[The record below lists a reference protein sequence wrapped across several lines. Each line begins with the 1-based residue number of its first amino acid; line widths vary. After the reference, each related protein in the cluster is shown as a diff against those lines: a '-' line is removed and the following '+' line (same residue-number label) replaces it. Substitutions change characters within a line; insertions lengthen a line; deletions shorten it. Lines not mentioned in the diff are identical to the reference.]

1 MFRPAQTCL
10 GQELTDVASPPAR
23 DTGPRG
29 RATVA
34 PILPARDFEATARF
48 YEALGFVVASRYHPP
63 DAYLI
68 MRRGDVEL
76 HFFPHA
82 ELDPTTSIC
91 GCYIRTD
98 EVDMLYEAF
107 ARAALPATGIPRLT
121 PLAERPWGM
130 REFALIDPNGSLL
143 RIGAPIR

>member
-1 MFRPAQTCL
+1 
-10 GQELTDVASPPAR
+10 VAAFPAR
-23 DTGPRG
+23 DSSARE
-29 RATVA
+29 RVTVA
-34 PILPARDFEATARF
+34 PILPARDFEKTARF
-48 YEALGFVVASRYHPP
+48 YEALGFVVASLYHPP

-82 ELDPTTSIC
+82 ELDPATSIC
-91 GCYIRTD
+91 GCYVRTD
-98 EVDMLYEAF
+98 EVDVLYEAF
-107 ARAALPATGIPRLT
+107 ARAALPATGIPRLM

-130 REFALIDPNGSLL
+130 REFAVIDPNGSLL